1 MMKRGALIVFEGCD
15 RSGKSTQC
23 QKLMQW
29 FKQNDKDAHLMR
41 FPDRSTVIGGLI
53 GKYLECNT
61 EIEDHA
67 IHLLFSANRWE
78 MLSIMKKMLFE
89 GKNIVIDRYAFSGVA
104 FTGAK
109 KGMEFNWCQQ
119 SDSGLP
125 KPDLV
130 IFLDIDPEL
139 AQNRGEYGAERYE
152 KLAFQNQVRSNYMK
166 LKDETWKV
174 IDATKSQEEVHID
187 VCNIVQASI
196 NGILPDSPLEKLWV

>member
-1 MMKRGALIVFEGCD
+1 MKRGALIVFEGCD

-29 FKQNDKDAHLMR
+29 FQQKDTPAHLMR

-61 EIEDHA
+61 DIEDHA

-78 MLSIMKKMLFE
+78 MLSTMKKMLFE

-104 FTGAK
+104 FSGAK
-109 KGMEFNWCQQ
+109 KNMELSWCKQ

-130 IFLDIDPEL
+130 IFLDIDPVL
-139 AQNRGEYGAERYE
+139 AQDRGEYGAERYE
-152 KLAFQNQVRSNYMK
+152 KLTFQSQVRSNYME
-166 LKDETWKV
+166 LKDETWKI
-174 IDATKSQEEVHID
+174 IDATKSQDEVHTD
-187 VCNIVQASI
+187 VCNLVQASI
-196 NGILPDSPLEKLWV
+196 DGILPETSLEKLWV